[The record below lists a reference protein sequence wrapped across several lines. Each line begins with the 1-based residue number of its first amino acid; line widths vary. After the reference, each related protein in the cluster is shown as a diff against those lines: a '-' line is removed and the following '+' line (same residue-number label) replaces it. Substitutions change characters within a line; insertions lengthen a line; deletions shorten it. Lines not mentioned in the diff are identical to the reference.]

1 MLKKSDNDCHFFQSN
16 RKREREWETRCKRLP
31 SCDQGRRAV
40 CCRCCV
46 LSIALRLGCNLFLQ
60 RQQLVHKILNDFRML
75 LLLCLHFFSSI
86 AFVRRH
92 VSFEL
97 RDLLVLGKQLLVFQA
112 QLLLQGRYLL
122 TQLRQ
127 HHHMI
132 AAVRVQQAA
141 GLWGAPQR
149 GTPVC
154 QLGRI
159 QPWSFGTS
167 MITANLVV
175 GER

>member
-1 MLKKSDNDCHFFQSN
+1 
-16 RKREREWETRCKRLP
+16 
-31 SCDQGRRAV
+31 
-40 CCRCCV
+40 
-46 LSIALRLGCNLFLQ
+46 
-60 RQQLVHKILNDFRML
+60 ML

-92 VSFEL
+92 VSLEL
-97 RDLLVLGKQLLVFQA
+97 SYLLVLGKQLLVFQA
-112 QLLLQGRYLL
+112 QLLLQGGYLL

-127 HHHMI
+127 HYHVI

-141 GLWGAPQR
+141 CLWGAPQR
-149 GTPVC
+149 SASIG

-159 QPWSFGTS
+159 QPWSFDTS